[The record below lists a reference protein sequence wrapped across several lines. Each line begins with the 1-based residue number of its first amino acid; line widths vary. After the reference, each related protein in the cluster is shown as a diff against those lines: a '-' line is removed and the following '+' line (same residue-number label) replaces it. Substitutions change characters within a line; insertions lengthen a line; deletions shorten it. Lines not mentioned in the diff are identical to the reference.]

1 MKITYCSVFSI
12 AMMILYVITIVIYL
26 FKIIPLKEF
35 LSLLVGLS
43 IISLI
48 ALYSELVSKKN
59 KAIPM
64 PIDDTINKLE

>member
-26 FKIIPLKEF
+26 FKIIPLKGF

-59 KAIPM
+59 KAIPI
-64 PIDDTINKLE
+64 PSDDTINKLE